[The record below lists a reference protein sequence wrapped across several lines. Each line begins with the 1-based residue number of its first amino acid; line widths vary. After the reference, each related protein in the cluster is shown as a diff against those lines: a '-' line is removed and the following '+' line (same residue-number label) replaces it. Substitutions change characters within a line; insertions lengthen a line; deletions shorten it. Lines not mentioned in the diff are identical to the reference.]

1 MMMSV
6 ATMAPGVTA
15 LAGTRRGAWRAFR
28 AAGAKVRGV
37 EGRRAWA
44 ARCSSG
50 EGAAAPGGGG
60 RGVGDGAAGAEAG
73 PWARVSE
80 KVFGQ
85 AKLDRAKLASIGTS
99 CLLSYGAISNLNAI
113 TLLII
118 AWVTFGKVEGLS
130 PMAPGMWP
138 KYLAAYGV
146 LYATVGSLL
155 RPARVALA
163 ISVTPFFDRI
173 VDFFRGR
180 FNVSKPVAFGMTVFC
195 VNVCGSCSYLALGL
209 LLATTVTGTPLFH
222 LG

>member
-1 MMMSV
+1 M
-6 ATMAPGVTA
+6 
-15 LAGTRRGAWRAFR
+15 
-28 AAGAKVRGV
+28 
-37 EGRRAWA
+37 
-44 ARCSSG
+44 RCGS
-50 EGAAAPGGGG
+50 E
-60 RGVGDGAAGAEAG
+60 DGAASAGAETSLWG
-73 PWARVSE
+73 RVSE

-99 CLLSYGAISNLNAI
+99 CLLSYGAVSNVNAI

-163 ISVTPFFDRI
+163 ISITPFFDRI

-180 FNVSKPVAFGMTVFC
+180 FSVSKPVAFGMTVFC
-195 VNVCGSCSYLALGL
+195 VNVCGSCSYLAFGL